1 MLKIAI
7 TGNIASGKS
16 TVEKIIE
23 NNGYKVY
30 DTDKIAHKILENSED
45 VKKAFKTVDR
55 KEIAK
60 RVFSSPKKLKLL
72 ESIIHPKVKE
82 EILKIFDS
90 EEKLVFI
97 SVPQLFESGFDT
109 LFNKIIYV
117 TADRALRLERLIKR
131 NNLTIEEAEIRINAQ
146 VEKDKIKKSDYI
158 IENNTDLVNLQN
170 KVKEVLEL
178 ILLN

>member
-60 RVFSSPKKLKLL
+60 RVFSSPEKLKLL

>member
-23 NNGYKVY
+23 DNGYKVY
-30 DTDKIAHKILENSED
+30 DTDKIAHKILENSEET
-45 VKKAFKTVDR
+45 KEAFGTIDR

-60 RVFSSPKKLKLL
+60 IVFSNPEKLKLL

-97 SVPQLFESGFDT
+97 SVPQLFETGFNN
-109 LFNKIIYV
+109 LFDKIIFV
-117 TADRALRLERLIKR
+117 TANENLRKERLIKR
-131 NNLTIEEAEIRINAQ
+131 NSLAPEEAQKRIDAQ
-146 VEKDKIKKSDYI
+146 KNLNKKELSDFI
-158 IENNTDLVNLQN
+158 IENNSSLENLQEQ
-170 KVKEVLEL
+170 VDRVLSIL
-178 ILLN
+178 IR